1 MDRLE
6 EKRANRINRRAQTAN
21 RVRWVLLLGIVV
33 FALGF
38 LGVKF
43 YRQSALNAKLDEQIA
58 SLEEQIAQQEAQ
70 KEHYDNLTELYKTE
84 EYQKLFAKERL
95 GLVEENEKIFI
106 DVSGQ

>member
-6 EKRANRINRRAQTAN
+6 EKKANRENRRAKNA
-21 RVRWVLLLGIVV
+21 VRFRMVLLVCLAI
-33 FALGF
+33 FAVSF

-43 YRQSALNAKLDEQIA
+43 YRQAKYDAQLDEQIA
-58 SLEEQIAQQEAQ
+58 ELEAKLQEQAEE

-95 GLVEENEKIFI
+95 GLVEENEKVFI
-106 DVSGQ
+106 DVSGE

>member
-1 MDRLE
+1 MDSLE
-6 EKRANRINRRAQTAN
+6 EKRANRINRRIRTAN
-21 RVRWVLLLGIVV
+21 RVRWVMLLGIAAFV
-33 FALGF
+33 LGF

-43 YRQSALNAKLDEQIA
+43 YRQSAMNAKLDQQIA
-58 SLEEQIAQQEAQ
+58 ALEEQIAQQEAQ